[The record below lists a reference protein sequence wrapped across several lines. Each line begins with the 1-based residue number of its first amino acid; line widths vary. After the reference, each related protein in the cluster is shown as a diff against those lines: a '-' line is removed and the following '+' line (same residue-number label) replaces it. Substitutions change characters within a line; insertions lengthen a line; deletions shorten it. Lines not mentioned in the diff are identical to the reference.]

1 MIHLSEIL
9 YRTESAYGSKHRE
22 IIDVMQYE
30 IFELNNSDILDYLII
45 HHTDAFDVHQIS
57 RIYGVFAGL
66 INTDSAQYDF
76 CRELVEALNSYYNV
90 HLKYCLWLASKSTV
104 LDLYNASEQDIQ
116 KYETSPIILS
126 DLGMDVMLF
135 AYESMPRPLN

>member
-1 MIHLSEIL
+1 MNEIL
-9 YRTESAYGSKHRE
+9 YRTKSAYDSKHRG

-30 IFELNNSDILDYLII
+30 IFELNNSDILDYMLI
-45 HHTDAFDVHQIS
+45 HHTDAFDVHLIS
-57 RIYGVFAGL
+57 RFYSVFAGL
-66 INTDSAQYDF
+66 INTHDAQHDF

-116 KYETSPIILS
+116 AYETSSIILS
-126 DLGMDVMLF
+126 DLGMDGTLF
-135 AYESMPRPLN
+135 AYESMPKPLN

>member
-1 MIHLSEIL
+1 M
-9 YRTESAYGSKHRE
+9 
-22 IIDVMQYE
+22 
-30 IFELNNSDILDYLII
+30 
-45 HHTDAFDVHQIS
+45 
-57 RIYGVFAGL
+57 
-66 INTDSAQYDF
+66 
-76 CRELVEALNSYYNV
+76 

-126 DLGMDVMLF
+126 DLGMDGMLF